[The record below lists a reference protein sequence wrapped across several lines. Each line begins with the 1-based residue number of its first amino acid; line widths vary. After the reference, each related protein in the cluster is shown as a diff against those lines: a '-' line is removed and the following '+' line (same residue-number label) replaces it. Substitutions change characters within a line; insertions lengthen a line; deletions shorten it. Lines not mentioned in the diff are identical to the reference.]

1 MAVQLLMVSVVL
13 ARLHVSAPV
22 ACVLP
27 FPAVPSLFFSVQDA
41 FPLPL
46 ARLIPLPLEGPLL
59 GLPYLLSAPVPAVAR
74 HSVVQLE
81 RPRAASSSDVLL
93 GVTEVIMGSQLWWT
107 QT

>member
-1 MAVQLLMVSVVL
+1 MAVQLLTVSVVL

-22 ACVLP
+22 ACVLF

-46 ARLIPLPLEGPLL
+46 TRLIPLPLEGPLL
-59 GLPYLLSAPVPAVAR
+59 GLLSLLSAPVTAEAH

-81 RPRAASSSDVLL
+81 RPRAASSPDALL
-93 GVTEVIMGSQLWWT
+93 GVTEVVMGSQLWWT